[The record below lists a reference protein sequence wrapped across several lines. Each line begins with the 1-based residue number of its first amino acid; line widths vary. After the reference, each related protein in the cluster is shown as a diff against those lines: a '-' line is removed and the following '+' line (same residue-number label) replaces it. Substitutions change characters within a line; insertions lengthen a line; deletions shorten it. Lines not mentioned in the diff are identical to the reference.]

1 MINNN
6 WDAHF
11 SVYKLS
17 ISLLLVLYF
26 TINTPKCAHARAH
39 THTHTLLHRIVS
51 GVLTFLF
58 NFLREKVPWIAV
70 GDSPDFDD

>member
-26 TINTPKCAHARAH
+26 TINTPKCAHTRA
-39 THTHTLLHRIVS
+39 HTHTLLHLIVS

-58 NFLREKVPWIAV
+58 NFLREKVPWKAV